1 MEEDL
6 YFYHSFPKG
15 YYYKRSIEKEI
26 GIKILESICTIGFI
40 LAPEVVNWKKSIG
53 IETEP
58 HNIRQQRICFT
69 LLNPREVKG
78 HSKEFGRFSI
88 EFNTDV
94 LRNIG
99 AMPVFYVPKGIE
111 TNESPSIFMI
121 DKILKA
127 LNIMNLFDST
137 ISFGI
142 KALLGYLYPA
152 DDEYEELKNYRLK
165 EWRITGNTLLN
176 YIRKK
181 ENLSKKDIDLAE
193 YEKNKLIEINHQ
205 FFTEY
210 IGEAKKFRRVD
221 KCMKLYKF
229 NSKHVLNYANRIIV
243 PDDVEKETRKIVEKN
258 NIDCAVTSLSCLNRE
273 NV

>member
-1 MEEDL
+1 MKDL

-15 YYYKRSIEKEI
+15 YYNKRSIEKEI
-26 GIKILESICTIGFI
+26 GMEILESICTIGFI

-53 IETEP
+53 IKTKP
-58 HNIRQQRICFT
+58 HNIIQQRICFT
-69 LLNPREVKG
+69 LLNPTELEG

-88 EFNTDV
+88 EFNTDK

-127 LNIMNLFDST
+127 LNIMNLFESQ
-137 ISFGI
+137 ISIGI

-152 DDEYEELKNYRLK
+152 DDDYERLKNYRLK

-181 ENLSKKDIDLAE
+181 ENLRKKDIDLNE
-193 YEKNKLIEINHQ
+193 YEKNELIKIDHN
-205 FFTEY
+205 FFTE
-210 IGEAKKFRRVD
+210 ITGERKKFKRIDECV
-221 KCMKLYKF
+221 KLYKF
-229 NSKHVLNYANRIIV
+229 NSEHILNYANQIIV
-243 PDDVEKETRKIVEKN
+243 PDEVEKEARKIIDKN
-258 NIDCAVTSLSCLNRE
+258 TIDCRVTSLSCFKSE
-273 NV
+273 NA